1 MKGLLLAL
9 ACSAAT
15 ALGVTLLF
23 ACRDV
28 ARRAAAMCGVFGL
41 AALGYLLAYWLTPPD
56 LGLLPPRLVEPRPW
70 LAGAFGLVV
79 HAALFFGG
87 WLQLYNLA
95 ERGFSLRI
103 LIDIAEAREVALTGD
118 QVAARYGGG
127 RGAAWMREKR
137 IDGLVETGLAAWR
150 DGRLRVTPEGRRT
163 ARFFGRLRTALQ
175 IDTRQ

>member
-9 ACSAAT
+9 ACSVGT

-23 ACRDV
+23 AARDV
-28 ARRAAAMCGVFGL
+28 ARRAAAMCGVFL
-41 AALGYLLAYWLTPPD
+41 LVAIVYVAAYVLTPPD
-56 LGLLPPRLVEPRPW
+56 LGFLPARLVEPRAW
-70 LAGAFGLVV
+70 LDGAFGLSV

-103 LIDIAEAREVALTGD
+103 LIDVAEAPGQVVTGGE
-118 QVAARYGGG
+118 VAARYGGG

-137 IDGLVETGLAAWR
+137 IDGLVETGLASWH
-150 DGRLRVTPEGRRT
+150 GGQLRATAKGERT
-163 ARFFGRLRTALQ
+163 ARLFRRLRTTLR

>member
-9 ACSAAT
+9 ACSTAT

-23 ACRDV
+23 AGRNIT
-28 ARRAAAMCGVFGL
+28 RRAAAMCGVFLLTAL
-41 AALGYLLAYWLTPPD
+41 AYPAAYWLTPRD
-56 LGLLPPRLVEPRPW
+56 LGILPPRLVEPCAW
-70 LAGAFGLVV
+70 LDGAFGLVV

-87 WLQLYNLA
+87 WLQVYNLA

-103 LIDIAEAREVALTGD
+103 LIDIAEAPARVLTGD

-163 ARFFGRLRTALQ
+163 ARLFGRLRTVLR

>member
-1 MKGLLLAL
+1 VKGLLLAL

-23 ACRDV
+23 VCRDV
-28 ARRAAAMCGVFGL
+28 ARRAAAMCTVFLLTALLYL
-41 AALGYLLAYWLTPPD
+41 AAYWLTPPD
-56 LGLLPPRLVEPRPW
+56 LGVLPPRLVEARAW
-70 LAGAFGLVV
+70 IECAFGLIV

-87 WLQLYNLA
+87 WLQVYNLA

-103 LIDIAEAREVALTGD
+103 LIDIAEVPASVLTGD

-163 ARFFGRLRTALQ
+163 ARLFAWLRTALR